1 MALLKKSI
9 QSGRSRLVLG
19 TRAPSPAM
27 SAKRENSY
35 SVKKVQIERAPHAS
49 AGEGARAP
57 SISLSLPATPL
68 FGQGRSASFSRS

>member
-1 MALLKKSI
+1 
-9 QSGRSRLVLG
+9 
-19 TRAPSPAM
+19 M

-68 FGQGRSASFSRS
+68 FGQGRRPAVTREL